1 MEKIYFSFSLNKIPI
16 PSRTLYK
23 LQLIDNIESVIKRM
37 RWKAHFFLNNNE
49 KKKTIK
55 KRNSKLLDS
64 NGNIIQATERI
75 R

>member
-49 KKKTIK
+49 KKNNKEA
-55 KRNSKLLDS
+55 KLETFRFKWKHHP
-64 NGNIIQATERI
+64 GH
-75 R
+75 